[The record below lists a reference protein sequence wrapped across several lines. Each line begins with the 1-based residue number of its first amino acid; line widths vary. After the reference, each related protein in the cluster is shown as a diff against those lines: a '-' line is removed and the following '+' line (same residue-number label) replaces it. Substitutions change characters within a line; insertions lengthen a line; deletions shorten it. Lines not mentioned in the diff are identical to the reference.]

1 MNRRFLRALL
11 CLSVLGLYG
20 VAVVGCGS
28 SAPSTTTETDDHDH
42 DHDHDGD
49 HSHEDEHDHSEHDH
63 AEHDH
68 PAHGIHGGHMVGLS
82 GDNDVE
88 VQFMEGDDEFNVFV
102 GETLSAEEVSGV
114 AMKTDIEGTVSEYD
128 FEQSETPDGV
138 VFSIKSPEL
147 ATAVKMG
154 DAVKTTLVIT
164 TKDGEVSGDYKH
176 HSH

>member
-1 MNRRFLRALL
+1 MNRRFLRSLL

-20 VAVVGCGS
+20 MTFVGCGG
-28 SAPSTTTETDDHDH
+28 SAPPATAETD

-49 HSHEDEHDHSEHDH
+49 HSHDDGHDHSEHDH

-102 GETLSAEEVSGV
+102 GDTLSTDDVSKV
-114 AMKTDIEGTVSEYD
+114 AMKTDIEGTISEYD
-128 FEQSETPDGV
+128 FEKSETPDGV

-164 TKDGEVSGDYKH
+164 TNDGEVSGDYKH